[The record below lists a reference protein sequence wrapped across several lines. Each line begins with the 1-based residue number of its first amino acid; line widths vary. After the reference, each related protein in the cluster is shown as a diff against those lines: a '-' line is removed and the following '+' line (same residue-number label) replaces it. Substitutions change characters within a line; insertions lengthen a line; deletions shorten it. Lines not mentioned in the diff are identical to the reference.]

1 MADNVAV
8 TAGTGTTLATDDI
21 AGVHYP
27 RTKLVHGAD
36 GVNEGDV
43 SKANPLPV
51 VLTLGPVKAKDA
63 ASGGTDP
70 GVVILAQRRDA
81 DTTAVDADGDYSAIM
96 VDENGRLKVSG
107 QPASYPLV
115 TGAITAAAQ
124 TVFIDCSRG
133 SNVVAHM
140 VATALVG
147 HNASF
152 EGSIDST
159 NGTDGTWFAI
169 LAVRSNA
176 NTIEPVTGVLAATP
190 AYAWKLSTN
199 GLKFMRVR
207 AAAHTSGTAT
217 WKFQQAP
224 YATEPTP
231 AAQTSGTQPVSGTV
245 TTNEGTKV
253 APTTTFLNSAA
264 TVNLTSAKATA
275 GTLYSLKAYNAGTA
289 VAYVKLYN
297 KATAPVVASDVPV
310 MVFKIPIE
318 DHIDIDFSTVGLRFT
333 TGIAFAITGLKAD
346 TDATAVA
353 AAQVKLALSYI

>member
-8 TAGTGTTLATDDI
+8 TAGAGTTLATDDI
-21 AGVHYP
+21 GGVHYP
-27 RTKLVHGAD
+27 RTKIVHGED

-43 SKANPLPV
+43 SEANPLPV
-51 VLTLGPVKAKDA
+51 VLTLGPVKEKDV
-63 ASGGTDP
+63 ASGASDP

-81 DTTAVDADGDYSAIM
+81 DTTAVGADGDYSTIM
-96 VDENGRLKVSG
+96 VDENGRLKVSDK
-107 QPASYPLV
+107 PASYVLV

-124 TVFIDCSRG
+124 TVFLDCSR
-133 SNVVAHM
+133 SPNVVAHM

-159 NGTDGTWFAI
+159 NGTDGTWFSI

-176 NTIEPVTGVLAATP
+176 NTIELATGVLAATP
-190 AYAWKLSTN
+190 TYAWKLSVN

-207 AAAHTSGTAT
+207 ASAHTSGTAT
-217 WKFQQAP
+217 WKLQQAP
-224 YATEPTP
+224 YATEPSP
-231 AAQTSGTQPVSGTV
+231 AAQVSGTQPVSGTV
-245 TTNEGTKV
+245 TANEGTKV
-253 APTTTFLNSAA
+253 TASTSALNSAA
-264 TVNLTSAKATA
+264 TTNLTSVKATA
-275 GTLYSLKAYNAGTA
+275 GTLYSMKAYNAGTA

-297 KATAPVVASDVPV
+297 KASAPVVASDVPI
-310 MVFKIPIE
+310 MVFKIPID
-318 DHIDIDFSTVGLRFT
+318 DHINIDFSSVGMRFT

>member
-1 MADNVAV
+1 MADNIAV

-36 GVNEGDV
+36 GVNAGDV
-43 SKANPLPV
+43 STANPLPV

-63 ASGGTDP
+63 ASGASDP

-81 DTTAVDADGDYSAIM
+81 DTTEVGADGAYSAIM

-124 TVFIDCSRG
+124 TVFINCSRG

-140 VATALVG
+140 VATTLVG

-169 LAVRSNA
+169 QAVRSNA
-176 NTIEPVTGVLAATP
+176 NTIELVTGVLAATP
-190 AYAWKLSTN
+190 VYAWELSVN
-199 GLKFMRVR
+199 GLKYMRVR
-207 AAAHTSGTAT
+207 ATAHTSGSAL

-224 YATEPTP
+224 YATEPSP
-231 AAQTSGTQPVSGTV
+231 AAQVSGTQPVSGTV
-245 TTNEGTKV
+245 TANEGTK
-253 APTTTFLNSAA
+253 ATPTTYALNSAA
-264 TVNLTSAKATA
+264 TANLNAVKATA
-275 GTLYSLKAYNAGTA
+275 GTLFGLNAYNNGTA
-289 VAYVKLYN
+289 ACYVKLYN
-297 KATAPVVASDVPV
+297 KATAPVVASDIPI
-310 MVFKIPIE
+310 MVFKLPI
-318 DHIDIDFSTVGLRFT
+318 DGHISEVFGNLGLRFT
-333 TGIAFAITGLKAD
+333 TGIAIAITPLKAD
-346 TDATAVA
+346 TDATVIA
-353 AAQVKLALSYI
+353 AGQVKLVLSYV